1 VLTVVAVEVAVVV
14 AVGFWTAVVAP
25 PSVGT
30 GAPPSVVVR
39 TADATH
45 FQVEGQSESTLHV
58 ETFG

>member
-1 VLTVVAVEVAVVV
+1 
-14 AVGFWTAVVAP
+14 
-25 PSVGT
+25 
-30 GAPPSVVVR
+30 VVVR